1 MHLEPRTW
9 TRNKELPEG
18 RAWSMVSPGTSINGD
33 RKDVVCGRKGLA
45 PQEMLKTQSSK
56 SRINMVRRY

>member
-1 MHLEPRTW
+1 
-9 TRNKELPEG
+9 
-18 RAWSMVSPGTSINGD
+18 MVSPGTSINGD
-33 RKDVVCGRKGLA
+33 RKDVVCGRNGLA